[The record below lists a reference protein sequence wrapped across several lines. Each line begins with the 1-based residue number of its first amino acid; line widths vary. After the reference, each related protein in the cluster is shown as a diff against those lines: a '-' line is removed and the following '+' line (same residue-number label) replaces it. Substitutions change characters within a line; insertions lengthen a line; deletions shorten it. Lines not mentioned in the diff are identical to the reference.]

1 MDNGSALNVCLLA
14 TTVALGFKPS
24 DFEPSSQTV
33 QAYHSTCRDV
43 LGTLTLN
50 LQIGSVT
57 FSALFQV
64 LRIPMSF
71 NMLLGRLWIH
81 RVRAISS
88 SLHQKVKFIHEGRVI
103 TIQSTRDSYSTFK
116 PVLEISHGGDDLFL
130 IGFTFDEIQTMEVE
144 QFCRDHMRLLL
155 MSMVV

>member
-1 MDNGSALNVCLLA
+1 
-14 TTVALGFKPS
+14 
-24 DFEPSSQTV
+24 
-33 QAYHSTCRDV
+33 
-43 LGTLTLN
+43 
-50 LQIGSVT
+50 
-57 FSALFQV
+57 
-64 LRIPMSF
+64 MSF
-71 NMLLGRLWIH
+71 NMLLGRLWIL
-81 RVRAISS
+81 RVKAISS